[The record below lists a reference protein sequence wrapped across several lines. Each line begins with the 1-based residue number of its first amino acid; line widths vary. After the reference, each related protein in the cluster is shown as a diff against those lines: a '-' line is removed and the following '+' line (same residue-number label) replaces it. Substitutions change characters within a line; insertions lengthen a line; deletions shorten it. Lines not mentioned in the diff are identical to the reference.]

1 MFFNIK
7 KHQDEHF
14 DYSVIFRKCP
24 RRYVDLILQFN
35 EKILLF
41 ARKSRFYK
49 VKGVK
54 IFYKCCKNQNNV
66 IYL

>member
-1 MFFNIK
+1 MK
-7 KHQDEHF
+7 KHQDEYF
-14 DYSVIFRKCP
+14 DYSAIFRKRP

-41 ARKSRFYK
+41 APKCRFYK
-49 VKGVK
+49 AKDVK
-54 IFYKCCKNQNNV
+54 IFYKCCKKQNNV